1 MSAQRLEGPISA
13 ASTDFFTVLRKRR
26 SIRRF
31 RGTPVPKALLDQ
43 ILEAARLAPSA
54 GNAQAYRI
62 FAVSDE
68 SLRQRLARAAGNQP
82 CVTQAPVVLVF
93 CAEPVRSA
101 SLWGSKGE
109 QLLCVQDT
117 TVACAYAQLAASAL
131 GLASVWLGAVIE
143 SESIRETL
151 GLTEDLWPL
160 AVLPLG
166 YPAEDPPP
174 RPRRPLSE
182 LVRAV

>member
-1 MSAQRLEGPISA
+1 MPN
-13 ASTDFFTVLRKRR
+13 FFETVHRRR

-31 RGTPVPKALLDQ
+31 GPAPIPEVALTQ
-43 ILEAARLAPSA
+43 ILEAANRAPSA

-62 FAVSDE
+62 FVVKQAE
-68 SLRQRLARAAGNQP
+68 LRQRLARAAGNQQ
-82 CVTQAPVVLVF
+82 CVTEAPAVLVF
-93 CAEPVRSA
+93 CADPARSA
-101 SLWGSKGE
+101 AMWGAKGE

-117 TVACAYAQLAASAL
+117 TVACAYAQLAATAV

-143 SESIRETL
+143 PEAIRETL

-160 AVLPLG
+160 IVLPLG
-166 YPAEDPPP
+166 YSAEAPAP

-182 LVRAV
+182 LVQEV